1 MPKKKG
7 PDARKRSGPKRKAET
22 KRLFNSKQLMM
33 ENQEILLK
41 FEKDHPA
48 ITLDETGALVAFVQW
63 LEDNDYIIFDAKR
76 MVRLSLEV
84 G

>member
-7 PDARKRSGPKRKAET
+7 PDAVKRPGPKRKAEA

-41 FEKDHPA
+41 FEEDLPG
-48 ITLDETGALVAFVQW
+48 ITFNEAGAVVAFVQW

-76 MVRLSLEV
+76 MVRLSLEID
-84 G
+84 